1 MSFSLSFMYFDGRLA
16 LSNIPIEKKS
26 VFFRK
31 ISVIRFLCCMD
42 DLKFRNLT
50 DEQIVG
56 KIIQEGKSE
65 LFEVLYDRYFP
76 KVKDKCYSFFKD
88 KQKSEEFAS
97 DILSKSFEK
106 LDSFKGKST
115 FSSWLYSI
123 TYNTVIDYL
132 RKKKQLHYPNWNQEN
147 ELPEIIDESD
157 AEISEIS
164 YENLLHVFEKIH
176 PEEKALL
183 MMKYQD
189 SLPIKEIAVSLS
201 TSEDAVKMRLKRAR
215 TRVVY
220 LYFKMFGPD

>member
-1 MSFSLSFMYFDGRLA
+1 
-16 LSNIPIEKKS
+16 
-26 VFFRK
+26 
-31 ISVIRFLCCMD
+31 MD
-42 DLKFRNLT
+42 DVKFRNLK
-50 DEQIVG
+50 DEQIVD
-56 KIIQEGKSE
+56 KIIKEGKTE
-65 LFEVLYDRYFP
+65 LFGVLYDRYFP

-106 LDSFKGKST
+106 LDSFRGKST

-147 ELPEIIDESD
+147 ELPEIIDETD

-164 YENLLHVFEKIH
+164 YENLLQVFEKIH

-215 TRVVY
+215 ARVVY
-220 LYFKMFGPD
+220 LYFKMFGHY

>member
-1 MSFSLSFMYFDGRLA
+1 
-16 LSNIPIEKKS
+16 
-26 VFFRK
+26 
-31 ISVIRFLCCMD
+31 MD

-56 KIIQEGKSE
+56 KIIQEGKRE
-65 LFEVLYDRYFP
+65 LFEILYDRYFP

-106 LDSFKGKST
+106 LDSFRGKST

-147 ELPEIIDESD
+147 ELPEIIDETD

-164 YENLLHVFEKIH
+164 YENLLQVFEKIH

-215 TRVVY
+215 ARVVY

>member
-1 MSFSLSFMYFDGRLA
+1 
-16 LSNIPIEKKS
+16 
-26 VFFRK
+26 
-31 ISVIRFLCCMD
+31 MD
-42 DLKFRNLT
+42 DVKLRNLT

-56 KIIQEGKSE
+56 KIIQEGKKE
-65 LFEVLYDRYFP
+65 LFGILYNRYFP

-88 KQKSEEFAS
+88 KQKSEEFTN

-164 YENLLHVFEKIH
+164 YENLLQVFEKIH

-189 SLPIKEIAVSLS
+189 SLPIKEIAISLS

-215 TRVVY
+215 ARVVY
-220 LYFKMFGPD
+220 LYFKMFGPDFN